1 MSQWMVENQVVVVT
15 GGSKG
20 IGEGLVGVLLERG
33 ARVAV
38 LARDNIRL
46 QESLAQWRSDRVV
59 GFPVDV
65 SDRPA
70 LDKVFRAIW
79 DHFGRLDAVIN
90 NVGFQFPRR
99 VELMP
104 AEEVRQLVEL
114 NLISTIFGCQA
125 GIPWLRRN
133 GGGRIVNISSATVRC
148 DNEFAHLAVY
158 TACKAAV
165 DQFTAELRKE
175 LVDDHILVTLFSSGS
190 VFTGTVNNFDEEA
203 LAEAYAAWLAKGE
216 YYGGSTT
223 PPIMGAAIAQCLEYP
238 PGIAAEFIE
247 VKPGV
252 RTSKQ
257 LEGEEGAA

>member
-1 MSQWMVENQVVVVT
+1 MPQWYVENKVVVVT

-20 IGEGLVGVLLERG
+20 IGEGLVGVLLDRG
-33 ARVAV
+33 AKVAV
-38 LARDNIRL
+38 LARDNARL
-46 QESLAQWRSDRVV
+46 QASVAQWQSDRVV

-65 SDRPA
+65 SDRDA
-70 LDKVFRAIW
+70 LDEVYCKIW
-79 DHFGRLDAVIN
+79 EHFGQIDAVIN

-104 AEEVRQLVEL
+104 AQEVRQLVEL
-114 NLISTIFGCQA
+114 NLLSTIFGCQA
-125 GIPWLRRN
+125 AIPWLRRN

-175 LVDDHILVTLFSSGS
+175 LVEDNILVTLFSSGS
-190 VFTGTVNNFDEEA
+190 VFTGTVNNFDENA
-203 LAEAYAAWLAKGE
+203 LAEAYTAWLAKGE

-223 PPIMGAAIAQCLEYP
+223 PPIMGAAIAQSLEYP

-252 RTSKQ
+252 RTSKR
-257 LEGEEGAA
+257 LEGQEDGA